1 VSKVLSTQTKGK
13 SAEYLVVSDLLRQGD
28 IEVYLPASDEVNTD
42 LVIYRPG
49 GFKRIQIKAV
59 GVPKNE
65 TSIEV
70 RMRDFKK
77 NDHIDYVAI
86 VHWKRQ
92 IIAYYPYNQEKT
104 ITLALKTAKNNQ
116 EHLRK
121 WFYSYEELV

>member
-1 VSKVLSTQTKGK
+1 MSEVLSTQTKGK
-13 SAEYLVVSDLLRQGD
+13 SAEYLVVSDLLRRD

-59 GVPKNE
+59 GVHKNE

-86 VHWKRQ
+86 VHWQRQ

-104 ITLALKTAKNNQ
+104 ITLALKSAKNNQ
-116 EHLRK
+116 EHSRK